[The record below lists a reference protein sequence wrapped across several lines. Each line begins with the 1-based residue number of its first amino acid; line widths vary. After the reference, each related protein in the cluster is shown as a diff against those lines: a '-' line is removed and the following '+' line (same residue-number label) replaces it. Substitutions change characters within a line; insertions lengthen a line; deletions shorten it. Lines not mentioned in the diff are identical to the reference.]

1 MLSMYEPIV
10 YTIVTSA
17 IVVLVFVLTI
27 IKLIRVV
34 RKNMS
39 VSRNIFD
46 RFADRFDDNDQ
57 PATKT
62 CAYCGCEAS
71 ASATQCP
78 SCGAPLKK

>member
-10 YTIVTSA
+10 YTVVTSA

-27 IKLIRVV
+27 VKLIRVV

-57 PATKT
+57 PATKK
-62 CAYCGCEAS
+62 CAYCGCEAP
-71 ASATQCP
+71 ANATQCS